1 MFNLHLAIYALIQG
15 ITEFLPISSQ
25 GHLDIAG
32 RFFELPGQGLTLIV
46 AVHVGTL
53 GAVMLYFWRDL
64 AAMFMGVVRAL
75 GGQRDPGGRLFVL
88 VAVATLPVIG
98 AGYFVNAY
106 LGEDLHSL
114 VVIGWATLGFGILLY
129 VADKIGMRL
138 RRMEHLSIPDAV
150 IIGCAQTLA
159 LIPGTCRSGITMS
172 AARMLGF
179 ERPDAARF
187 SMLMSIPAILGAGVL
202 KGKELIESG
211 DAQVSLAMLNAA
223 GLSFLA
229 ALAAIWLMMG
239 WLRRASFTPFVIY
252 RILLGTG
259 LLAVAYG

>member
-1 MFNLHLAIYALIQG
+1 LFNLHLAIYALIQG

-53 GAVMLYFWRDL
+53 GAVMLFFWRDL

-75 GGQRDPGGRLFVL
+75 GGRRDRGGRLFLL
-88 VAVATLPVIG
+88 VVVATLPVIG
-98 AGYFVNAY
+98 AGYLVNTY
-106 LGEDLHSL
+106 LGEGLHSL
-114 VVIGWATLGFGILLY
+114 AVIGWATLGFGIVLY
-129 VADKIGMRL
+129 CADKIGLRL
-138 RRMEHLSIPDAV
+138 RRMEHLDISDAV
-150 IIGCAQTLA
+150 IIGFAQILA
-159 LIPGTCRSGITMS
+159 LIPGTSRSGITMS

-187 SMLMSIPAILGAGVL
+187 SMLMSIPAILGAGML

-211 DAQVSLAMLNAA
+211 DIQMSLAMLNAA
-223 GLSFLA
+223 ALSFLA
-229 ALAAIWLMMG
+229 AIAAIWLMMA

-252 RILLGTG
+252 RVFLGIG
-259 LLAVAYG
+259 LLVIAYG